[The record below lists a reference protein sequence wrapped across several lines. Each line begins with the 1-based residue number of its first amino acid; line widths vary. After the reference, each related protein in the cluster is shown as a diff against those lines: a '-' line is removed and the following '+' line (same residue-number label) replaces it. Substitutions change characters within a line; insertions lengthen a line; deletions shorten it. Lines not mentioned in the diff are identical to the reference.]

1 MLFFWWGLAFME
13 CKILFFF
20 FFIKIINFNTK
31 EAIWPD
37 FKKINKIKIQYD
49 FSNFPDDNN
58 INGRGWN
65 CEIWTHS
72 IEARVR
78 DNLFLSLHINDTL
91 HIQKVKNWK
100 ERRKWGKFICQYVK
114 SFPFFYCLCNF
125 WCRKKNK

>member
-1 MLFFWWGLAFME
+1 MYVVFS
-13 CKILFFF
+13 F
-20 FFIKIINFNTK
+20 FFIRSGMKAEELWKRPGFHGMLNSIFFLLKKLTLNTTK

-37 FKKINKIKIQYD
+37 FNFFNNKKKRKIQYE

-91 HIQKVKNWK
+91 HIQKVKNCK
-100 ERRKWGKFICQYVK
+100 REENGKIYMSIC
-114 SFPFFYCLCNF
+114 
-125 WCRKKNK
+125 